1 MRILVIIVFITY
13 QIQHAQNTEEKIL
26 KHHRFQDT
34 SYTEIQLS
42 RTLDLN
48 DAKMGVWKTKDYDV
62 YIKIQSLLDT
72 LRFDYLSL
80 IDLTE
85 KYKTDSNML
94 SICEPSAKRYLEA
107 LNQLENAQNNF
118 DLRSLIVYIG
128 RYNEEQYKGNSS
140 TISTLIKSYV
150 QNGNAIVLYKGIRIY
165 TLKRVI
171 YWDYVMSI
179 IQIYYDEPNNWV
191 FNYFGH
197 VNW

>member
-72 LRFDYLSL
+72 SF
-80 IDLTE
+80 
-85 KYKTDSNML
+85 
-94 SICEPSAKRYLEA
+94 
-107 LNQLENAQNNF
+107 
-118 DLRSLIVYIG
+118 
-128 RYNEEQYKGNSS
+128 
-140 TISTLIKSYV
+140 
-150 QNGNAIVLYKGIRIY
+150 
-165 TLKRVI
+165 
-171 YWDYVMSI
+171 
-179 IQIYYDEPNNWV
+179 
-191 FNYFGH
+191 
-197 VNW
+197 

>member
-1 MRILVIIVFITY
+1 
-13 QIQHAQNTEEKIL
+13 
-26 KHHRFQDT
+26 
-34 SYTEIQLS
+34 
-42 RTLDLN
+42 
-48 DAKMGVWKTKDYDV
+48 
-62 YIKIQSLLDT
+62 
-72 LRFDYLSL
+72 
-80 IDLTE
+80 
-85 KYKTDSNML
+85 ML